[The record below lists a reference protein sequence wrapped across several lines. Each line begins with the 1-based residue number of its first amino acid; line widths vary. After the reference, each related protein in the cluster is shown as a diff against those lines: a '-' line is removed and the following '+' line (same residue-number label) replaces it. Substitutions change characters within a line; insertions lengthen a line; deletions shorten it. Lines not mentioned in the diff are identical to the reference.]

1 MPNTFRLLFA
11 LPDGF
16 GDKGIF
22 AEALRFFKDEG
33 AIPAS
38 DFKLIH
44 DGSTL
49 VRDAFPE
56 AEEQYGHANQTQL
69 ELDVM
74 RLGTIY
80 RHHVMTQGQ
89 MLMAAS
95 PEDEWRR
102 LGTFRSDVVL
112 AVGRSRKVE
121 AIVAA
126 ARAAGKPVHHY
137 LPKQVMPETSP
148 LSRNLKRVLIITD
161 TGVSPEE
168 VGKAYALLSDYYGL
182 FDAVFHDLPVSLVS
196 HVPDLSIRLETGT
209 APSRLQNKLIVDHAS
224 VRKFS
229 DILDDI
235 SVDWTVASLGLGPSS
250 GAVQLIEGAGE
261 AAWIRMLTLVPYQL
275 VVCIGSSDK
284 VHFCAERA
292 AAAHVPVVMLPNKE
306 AGHGVP

>member
-182 FDAVFHDLPVSLVS
+182 FDAVLHDLPVTLAG
-196 HVPDLSIRLETGT
+196 HVPDLSIRLAVNT
-209 APSRLQNKLIVDHAS
+209 APSSRPTRLIFGRDKLGELSRV
-224 VRKFS
+224 
-229 DILDDI
+229 LDDI
-235 SVDWTVASLGLGPSS
+235 SVDWTLASISGPAS
-250 GAVQLIEGAGE
+250 GAVQLIEGGRE
-261 AAWIRMLTLVPYQL
+261 AAWIRMLTLVPYRL

-292 AAAHVPVVMLPNKE
+292 AAAHVPVVMLPKKE
-306 AGHGVP
+306 VGDGAQ